1 MLPSNLLIARTRRG
15 IITPVYAE
23 LTRENL
29 EVAERL
35 IQAYKDH
42 IGAKRGVL
50 KEYIAEL
57 EDLGYDYRYVRG
69 LSALLDRR
77 SVFRSKV
84 EVNPPEVRRRVFELA
99 AEDGIPTS
107 LEARRNILE
116 KAGSELGLRAEE
128 LEKILYADLEDELFL
143 EDFNPLEA
151 ERLVK
156 WYNLALTQTLLF
168 YSMEVKFTALENWQ
182 QIFREVKRLRLI
194 YEIWKGEDRYWVKV
208 DGPLSLFK
216 LNRRYGTALA
226 RLLPI
231 VVKGGGWTLK
241 AKIVRSSPTGDSRL
255 LDFKIEDWRHGGLL
269 EEDSI
274 QPVGE
279 GVYDSEVEMNFASRF
294 EALKTGWEPKREPE
308 PIPVGKTVII
318 PDFSFKKGE
327 AKVYMEIVG
336 FWTPEYL
343 KRKVEKLEMLKGLDM
358 IVAVDEELACHRV
371 EKLGE
376 LFDVIYFKGKIPLK
390 PVLLHLKKSEEQLK
404 DREVEKLSEVTVFK
418 RLDKP
423 VISLDEL
430 AGKMRITKEALS
442 EFLRDKSLPG
452 YKTLPGMLIREDKL
466 REIDSSLIRRLTNGR
481 LSLHEASKLIEKLGG
496 VEPTIILE
504 TLGYRIKWYGIDP
517 STAEVEKK
525 K

>member
-1 MLPSNLLIARTRRG
+1 MLPSSLLIARTRRG
-15 IITPVYAE
+15 RIAPVYAE

-42 IGAKRGVL
+42 IGAKRGAL
-50 KEYIAEL
+50 KECIAEL

-77 SVFRSKV
+77 SIFRSKA
-84 EVNPPEVRRRVFELA
+84 EFNPAEVRRRVFELA

-107 LEARRNILE
+107 LEARKNILE
-116 KAGSELGLRAEE
+116 RAGSELGLRAEE

-143 EDFNPLEA
+143 EDFNPLGA
-151 ERLVK
+151 EKLVK

-168 YSMEVKFTALENWQ
+168 YSTEVKFTALRNWQ

-194 YEIWKGEDRYWVKV
+194 YEVWKEGDRYWVKV

-216 LNRRYGTALA
+216 LNRRYGTTLA

-231 VVKGGGWTLK
+231 VVKGGGWILE

-255 LDFKIEDWRHGGLL
+255 LDSKIEDWKHGGLL
-269 EEDSI
+269 GEDSI
-274 QPVGE
+274 QPVDE

-294 EALKTGWEPKREPE
+294 EALKTGWKLKREPE
-308 PIPVGKTVII
+308 PIPVGKTIII
-318 PDFSFKKGE
+318 PDFSFEKEG

-336 FWTPEYL
+336 FWTPGYL

-376 LFDVIYFKGKIPLK
+376 FFNVIYFKGKVPIK
-390 PVLLHLKKSEEQLK
+390 PVLAHLKRCEEQLK
-404 DREVEKLSEVTVFK
+404 GREVEKLSEAAVLEN
-418 RLDKP
+418 LDKP
-423 VISLDEL
+423 IMSLEEL
-430 AGKMRITKEALS
+430 AERIGVMEETLK
-442 EFLRDKSLPG
+442 EFLKDKDIPRYKSLHG
-452 YKTLPGMLIREDKL
+452 ILIREDKL
-466 REIDSSLIRRLTNGR
+466 REIDESLKEKLAKGK
-481 LSLHEASKLIEKLGG
+481 LSLNEASELVETLGG
-496 VEPTIILE
+496 LRPTIILE
-504 TLGYRIKWYGIDP
+504 ALGYRIKWHGIDP
-517 STAEVEKK
+517 YTAEVVNK
-525 K
+525 